1 MKRLFNIFF
10 LFSFCCSLLNA
21 VNLTV
26 ADIEAIKKDHRDQI
40 NSTIKAVHD
49 QPSVPIKFEQLQRL
63 ALIRTGNKTMD
74 DYFFELGT
82 WLGNLSYQ
90 RDALTLINQTG
101 KRLQEL
107 IAPLKKAIEAPTTAN
122 ATKVAFRNLY
132 NQIVVLMLEYADRL
146 KADGALEIQLAPIK
160 IPTLR

>member
-1 MKRLFNIFF
+1 MKRLFKYF
-10 LFSFCCSLLNA
+10 LISFCIQLHAINF
-21 VNLTV
+21 TV
-26 ADIEAIKKDHRDQI
+26 TDVAAIKKDHRDQI
-40 NSTIKAVHD
+40 NSTIKATHD

-63 ALIRTGNKTMD
+63 ALIQTGNKTMD
-74 DYFFELGT
+74 EYFYQLGT

-90 RDALTLINQTG
+90 RDALTLINDTG

-107 IAPLKKAIEAPTTAN
+107 LAPLKKAVDASTTAN

-132 NQIVVLMLEYADRL
+132 NQIAVLMLEYADRL
-146 KADGALEIQLAPIK
+146 KADGALEIQLAPVK

>member
-1 MKRLFNIFF
+1 M
-10 LFSFCCSLLNA
+10 
-21 VNLTV
+21 TV